1 MSSNHE
7 KSQDMNARL
16 SNNEET
22 DHETRGDEQNKN
34 KTVDFCCCCSLKR
47 PSFYL
52 FINMLDLVMI
62 TMVTSLMA
70 TIGASSEMGNL
81 PMMFYIQTALGTLNA
96 FLFIVAIAA
105 FVVYLI
111 KLRYDTSIHKVY
123 AWIRIVLCALK

>member
-7 KSQDMNARL
+7 KSQEMNARL

-22 DHETRGDEQNKN
+22 DNETRGEEQNGN

-62 TMVTSLMA
+62 TMVTSLLA
-70 TIGASSEMGNL
+70 TIGASSDLGNVA
-81 PMMFYIQTALGTLNA
+81 MMFYVQTALATLNGL
-96 FLFIVAIAA
+96 LFVVAIAS
-105 FVVYLI
+105 FIVYLI
-111 KLRYDTSIHKVY
+111 KLRYDTSVHKVY